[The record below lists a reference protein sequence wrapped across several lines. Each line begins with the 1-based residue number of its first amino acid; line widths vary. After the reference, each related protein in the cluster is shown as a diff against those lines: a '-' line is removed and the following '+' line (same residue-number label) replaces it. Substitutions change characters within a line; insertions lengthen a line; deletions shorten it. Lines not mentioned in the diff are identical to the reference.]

1 MLYKGSWYEEMINN
15 RNKSVVSDMKWDTE
29 GTRICIVYEDGGVIV
44 GSVDGNRIWGK
55 EVNCGNLLLVEWSP
69 DNSIILFGL
78 INGEI
83 HIYDYA
89 GNFLSKL
96 SIYCLT
102 NIHGAVRLVGMHWYH
117 GDKGLVEPNCPTLA
131 ICYDIGRCQLMRSQL
146 DTDPILLDTGI
157 EITCSAWNENGSLLA
172 VAGLQKGIASL
183 QSTSGKS
190 AERDVNVVQFYS
202 AFGEHLRSICLP
214 GKNLA
219 ACAWEGNGSLR
230 LALAVD
236 SLIYFA
242 NLRPDYKWAY
252 CNTAN
257 TVIYAFTRAG
267 SQETCVAFWNTKN
280 NQTRVR
286 SVFHLSHICAA
297 EDYACLVCRNEPAG
311 SGCTLT
317 LCNALG
323 VSMDSKRIPM
333 EPTHV
338 LMTGQQVIAVNKGV
352 IYAWQFFNPKHLTG
366 MRSALTNIRH
376 RDGSERICHVD
387 LKPVTETT
395 TANSEGSSLP
405 TGTGCLDWSV
415 LKKSTPND
423 PICAIAVSGRRHLFV
438 ARVSGQVQRYRLPD
452 LWLEV
457 SIQTIDTRPYRI
469 QSNCDATLLAIID
482 ESGIMTMQ
490 SLLDDGASESAVSSA
505 DREKQISDFI
515 RKDVWNVKFADDH
528 PDMFAIM
535 EKTRMF
541 IFDGF
546 QAEPAVQTSCYI
558 CSFNELEVL
567 GVLLDELIALA
578 DQPSKDC
585 LLRVPIQIFRECEMM
600 LEKEGPSKTLELI
613 EANPHPRLRRLLAEK
628 SLAKQDLDFAELGFV
643 YCQNY
648 AGIQFVKRL
657 RNIPSKLIRKAEIES
672 FFGNIDEAE
681 QLLLNSDRSDLA
693 IELRRRLGHWFRV
706 AQLTKDSGALVKDAD
721 LAEVWNVIGDHF
733 ADQMLWD
740 KAASYYRQGGDLTKY
755 AECLYQKEDY
765 NGLERLVEEVPD
777 GHALL
782 PELAMRFA
790 SIGLAQQAVYALVK
804 CDRIKEAIDVCAE
817 LNCWQMALDL
827 VNQQSGGRKD
837 SGDAQTRQFQLQE
850 QKIDRLLAQSV
861 TRLLEQG
868 RRIQAVELYKRA
880 GKFLAA
886 AQLLFQEA
894 QELSRNGKATVLQ
907 LKKMYVLIG
916 LLIEQYYEQNKLH
929 ASTKAKMSNCPEGV
943 HQASSALA
951 GLLLEEKERTDTRNA
966 TFGTHES
973 TGGVPPKL
981 DESVNGNDLVW
992 DQSFAD
998 RERRTLISNKGP
1010 DKDTADVPHR
1020 QPQSAPPLHGN
1031 WEISRLIDQPW
1042 RGAEAYHYLILAQRQ
1057 LYAGSLDQALR
1068 TAQLLRDYE
1077 DILEVKV
1084 IYSLIA
1090 TCAIAAR
1097 AFGTCSKAFI
1107 KLESLTDLTMEEQT
1121 GYQQLA
1127 LNVFTLYPP
1136 TNEHQTPEA
1145 NEMDSLLE
1153 SEGKIPICIVT
1164 GQPVTDYQFWM
1175 CPTCKHSAYEQEIT
1189 RIRNCPLCH
1198 FPVQ

>member
-1 MLYKGSWYEEMINN
+1 
-15 RNKSVVSDMKWDTE
+15 
-29 GTRICIVYEDGGVIV
+29 
-44 GSVDGNRIWGK
+44 
-55 EVNCGNLLLVEWSP
+55 
-69 DNSIILFGL
+69 
-78 INGEI
+78 
-83 HIYDYA
+83 
-89 GNFLSKL
+89 
-96 SIYCLT
+96 
-102 NIHGAVRLVGMHWYH
+102 MHWYH

-172 VAGLQKGIASL
+172 IAGLQRGIASS
-183 QSTSGKS
+183 QSNSGKS

-242 NLRPDYKWAY
+242 NLRPDYRWAY

-267 SQETCVAFWNTKN
+267 SQETCVVFWNTKN

-286 SVFHLSHICAA
+286 SVFQLSHICAA

-376 RDGSERICHVD
+376 REGSERLAKQLDKPQGNCSFAHRLPELICHVD

-415 LKKSTPND
+415 LKKSTPKD

-452 LWLEV
+452 LWWES

-469 QSNCDATLLAIID
+469 QSICSNSLLAIID
-482 ESGIMTMQ
+482 ESGIMTLQ
-490 SLLDDGASESAVSSA
+490 SLLDDGVSESVVSPA
-505 DREKQISDFI
+505 NREKQISDFI
-515 RKDVWNVKFADDH
+515 RKDVWNVKFADDQ

-567 GVLLDELIALA
+567 GLLLDELIALA

-585 LLRVPIQIFRECEMM
+585 LLRIPIKIFRECEMM

-706 AQLTKDSGALVKDAD
+706 AQLTKESGALVKDAD
-721 LAEVWNVIGDHF
+721 LAEIWNVIGDHF

-740 KAASYYRQGGDLTKY
+740 KAASYYRQGGDLIKY

-777 GHALL
+777 GHVLL

-804 CDRIKEAIDVCAE
+804 TSCNTLYPLCVRNPQCDRIKEAIDVCAE

-827 VNQQSGGRKD
+827 VNQQTGSKKG
-837 SGDAQTRQFQLQE
+837 SGDAQTQQFQLQE
-850 QKIDRLLAQSV
+850 QKIDRLLTQSV

-868 RRIQAVELYKRA
+868 HRIQAVELYKRA
-880 GKFLAA
+880 GKLLSAA
-886 AQLLFQEA
+886 KLLFHEA

-929 ASTKAKMSNCPEGV
+929 ASTKAKMSSCPEGV

-951 GLLLEEKERTDTRNA
+951 GLLLEEKERTDTSNA
-966 TFGTHES
+966 NFGIHES
-973 TGGVPPKL
+973 TGVVPPKL
-981 DESVNGNDLVW
+981 DESINGNDLVW
-992 DQSFAD
+992 DHSFGD
-998 RERRTLISNKGP
+998 RERRTLISTKGP
-1010 DKDTADVPHR
+1010 DKDNAEAPHR
-1020 QPQSAPPLHGN
+1020 QPQSTPPLHGN

-1107 KLESLTDLTMEEQT
+1107 KLESLTDLTLEERT

-1127 LNVFTLYPP
+1127 LNVFTL
-1136 TNEHQTPEA
+1136 
-1145 NEMDSLLE
+1145 
-1153 SEGKIPICIVT
+1153 
-1164 GQPVTDYQFWM
+1164 
-1175 CPTCKHSAYEQEIT
+1175 
-1189 RIRNCPLCH
+1189 
-1198 FPVQ
+1198 